1 MESISTSITAS
12 AAQQVRKTSLL
23 DRLLYCHWYLEARA
37 VAEQYAAYRAA
48 VVQRLDE
55 LVSSQR
61 TNGGAK

>member
-23 DRLLYCHWYLEARA
+23 DRLFYSRWYLENRA
-37 VAEQYAAYRAA
+37 VVDQFAARNEG

-61 TNGGAK
+61 PGGAK